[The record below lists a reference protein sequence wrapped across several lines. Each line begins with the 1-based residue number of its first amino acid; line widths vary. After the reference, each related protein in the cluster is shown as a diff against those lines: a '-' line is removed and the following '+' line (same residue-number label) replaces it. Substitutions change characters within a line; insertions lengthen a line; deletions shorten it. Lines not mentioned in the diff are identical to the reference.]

1 MAQLGCRCGARMYT
15 SDDPC
20 PYIVDIYYKEE
31 IDKAISDDPAITLHN
46 FMLGWDEKN
55 NRQREYTERPEPVEY
70 WFCPVCKR
78 VYEVQNTSCGRWL
91 RIYKKSTDA
100 DSDDFTGWKQIYV
113 ISDTDVYAVYEENPK
128 ILLSDYLKQ
137 HDSVLY
143 YLSPDE
149 KTVYAVSKT
158 TVKVLFSYGLEDS
171 WSPSTE
177 E

>member
-1 MAQLGCRCGARMYT
+1 MAQLGCRCGERMYT

-20 PYIVDIYYKEE
+20 PYIVDIYYKSEA
-31 IDKAISDDPAITLHN
+31 DKAISDDPAITLHN

-55 NRQREYTERPEPVEY
+55 NCQREYMDRPEPVEY

-78 VYEVQNTSCGRWL
+78 VYEVQCFPCGRWL
-91 RIYKKSTDA
+91 RIYKRLRVA
-100 DSDDFTGWKQIYV
+100 GSDDFTGWTRIYV
-113 ISDTDVYAVYEENPK
+113 ISDTDVYAVYEENPD

-149 KTVYAVSKT
+149 KTVH
-158 TVKVLFSYGLEDS
+158 TVDKATAKVVFSYELEDS
-171 WSPSTE
+171 WSPTAE
-177 E
+177 G